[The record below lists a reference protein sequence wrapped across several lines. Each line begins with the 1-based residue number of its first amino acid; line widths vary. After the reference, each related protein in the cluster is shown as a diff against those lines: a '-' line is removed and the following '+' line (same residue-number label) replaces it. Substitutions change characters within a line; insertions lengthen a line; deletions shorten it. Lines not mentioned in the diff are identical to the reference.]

1 LVYRRKRI
9 LLVKERKSGDTDVEA
24 ILCVK
29 NVLKQIAMLTQLVD
43 EEVKF
48 LHSPYTDN
56 LDQKVKK
63 I

>member
-1 LVYRRKRI
+1 M
-9 LLVKERKSGDTDVEA
+9 KERKSGDTDVEA